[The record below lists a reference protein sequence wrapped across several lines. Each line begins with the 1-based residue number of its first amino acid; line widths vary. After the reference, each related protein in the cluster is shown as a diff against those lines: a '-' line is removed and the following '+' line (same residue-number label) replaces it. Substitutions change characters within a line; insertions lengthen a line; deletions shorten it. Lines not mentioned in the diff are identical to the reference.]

1 MPHQAPIYP
10 FQRAPEQDGR
20 RVRHPVIIVGA
31 GPVGLS
37 AAIDLKVRGI
47 PVLVIDDD
55 NTTSEGSRAI
65 AWAKRTLEI
74 WDRMGSAERI
84 KSKGVGWEL
93 GKVFYRQELL
103 YQFTMKANESQKMP
117 PFVNLQQ
124 YYVEEYL
131 IDKCRELEIEIRW
144 QTRLADVTSPADGP
158 VSLSL
163 ETPQGSY
170 QTECDWLIAADGA
183 RSQVRKSLGLGFKGQ
198 VFNERFL
205 IMDIRMLS
213 DYPAERWFW
222 FDPPFNPNQSALLH
236 MQADNVWRV
245 GNQLGI
251 RLEADFDADYEKS
264 PARVIPRIK
273 AMLGEDLEFELVWA
287 SIFTFQC
294 RRLEKFVHNRI
305 IFVGDAAHQVSP
317 FGGRGANSGIQDTDN
332 LAWKL
337 QRILQGQAPATLL
350 ESYEVERG
358 MAADENILMS
368 TRGTDFVTPKN
379 KIAHTFRH
387 AVLSLARTE
396 EFARQL
402 VNSGRLS
409 MPTIYPDSP
418 LNTPDGDE
426 FTGTM
431 RPGTPCLDAAMLTA
445 AGEPTWLLNQ
455 LTGDFCGLY
464 YAGDTGHA
472 DTLAALGAMAR
483 DFRLLVIA
491 APGGKGDIIDHK
503 GNFAAYYDA
512 KPGTFYLVRPDQH
525 VAARWRKA
533 TPQAVSQALDRACGR
548 N

>member
-222 FDPPFNPNQSALLH
+222 FDP
-236 MQADNVWRV
+236 
-245 GNQLGI
+245 
-251 RLEADFDADYEKS
+251 
-264 PARVIPRIK
+264 
-273 AMLGEDLEFELVWA
+273 
-287 SIFTFQC
+287 
-294 RRLEKFVHNRI
+294 
-305 IFVGDAAHQVSP
+305 
-317 FGGRGANSGIQDTDN
+317 
-332 LAWKL
+332 
-337 QRILQGQAPATLL
+337 
-350 ESYEVERG
+350 
-358 MAADENILMS
+358 
-368 TRGTDFVTPKN
+368 
-379 KIAHTFRH
+379 
-387 AVLSLARTE
+387 
-396 EFARQL
+396 
-402 VNSGRLS
+402 
-409 MPTIYPDSP
+409 
-418 LNTPDGDE
+418 
-426 FTGTM
+426 
-431 RPGTPCLDAAMLTA
+431 
-445 AGEPTWLLNQ
+445 
-455 LTGDFCGLY
+455 
-464 YAGDTGHA
+464 
-472 DTLAALGAMAR
+472 
-483 DFRLLVIA
+483 
-491 APGGKGDIIDHK
+491 
-503 GNFAAYYDA
+503 
-512 KPGTFYLVRPDQH
+512 
-525 VAARWRKA
+525 
-533 TPQAVSQALDRACGR
+533 
-548 N
+548 